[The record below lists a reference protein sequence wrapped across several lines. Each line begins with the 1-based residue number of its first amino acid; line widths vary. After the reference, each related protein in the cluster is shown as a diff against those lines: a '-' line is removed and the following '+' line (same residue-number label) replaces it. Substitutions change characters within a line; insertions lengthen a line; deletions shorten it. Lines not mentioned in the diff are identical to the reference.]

1 MTPKKSSDIR
11 ANQEALL
18 PLTPTKIGALE
29 STEEDFLTTYTFLRD
44 ELVKNED
51 SVQSTETAMDTD

>member
-1 MTPKKSSDIR
+1 
-11 ANQEALL
+11 
-18 PLTPTKIGALE
+18 LTPTKIGALE